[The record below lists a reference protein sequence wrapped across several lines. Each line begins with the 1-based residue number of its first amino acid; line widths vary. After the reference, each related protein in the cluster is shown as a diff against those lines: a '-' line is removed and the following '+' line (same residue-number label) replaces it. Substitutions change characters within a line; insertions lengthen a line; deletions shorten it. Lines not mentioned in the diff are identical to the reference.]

1 MKKLFF
7 ILLTGMAIL
16 VSCKQKDKTT
26 DGKSETTDRGTD
38 SAAIRNTV
46 IGFYTW
52 YSKHDTVFNK
62 YDLYSGIKK
71 EDEPP
76 YKINWDEVEKY
87 QAFIRDSVPELGDTF
102 LQNQKRLFQKCDS
115 AFKVDVND
123 DIPYFFDFDWY
134 TNTQE
139 DPAYL
144 LEEIIKSKQWFIT
157 INGDEAIVDIKGF
170 DEDGTK
176 PAATVINLIMKKENG
191 QWTIAKTWTD

>member
-7 ILLTGMAIL
+7 ILLAAMAFL
-16 VSCKQKDKTT
+16 VSCKQKEKSTEV
-26 DGKSETTDRGTD
+26 KSETSDRSKD

-46 IGFYTW
+46 IDFYTW
-52 YSKHDTVFNK
+52 YTKNDTLFNH

-71 EDEPP
+71 ADEPP

-87 QAFIRDSVPELGDTF
+87 QAFIRDSVPQLGDAF

-115 AFKVDVND
+115 AFKVDVED

-144 LEEIIKSKQWFIT
+144 LEEMKKSKQWFIT

-176 PAATVINLIMKKENG
+176 PAATVINLVMKKENG
-191 QWTIAKTWTD
+191 QWTIAKTWSD

>member
-7 ILLTGMAIL
+7 ILLAAMAFL
-16 VSCKQKDKTT
+16 VSCKQKEKLSGVKD
-26 DGKSETTDRGTD
+26 ETTDRTKD
-38 SAAIRNTV
+38 SVAIRNTV
-46 IGFYTW
+46 TGFYTW
-52 YSKHDTVFNK
+52 YTTNYTKFDA

-71 EDEPP
+71 KDEPP

-87 QAFIRDSVPELGDTF
+87 QAFIRDSVPELGDAF

-115 AFKVDVND
+115 AFKVDVED

-144 LEEIIKSKQWFIT
+144 LEEMKKSRQWFIT

-170 DEDGTK
+170 DEDGKK
-176 PAATVINLIMKKENG
+176 PAATVINLVMKKENG
-191 QWTIAKTWTD
+191 QWTIAKTWAD